1 MSWSTRVDVLEKV
14 ARIAAVFVAGLWV
27 YFNSLRGRT
36 FVPRLQLDLS
46 GNFLQQ
52 GTLRYLLVKMH
63 VKNVGSSI
71 AQIVEDGSCLKVTPL
86 RQDLDSSPEGLSR
99 EEAKILDIL
108 KRYTVIEGVQQ
119 ETSINAIEPGT
130 AINEEKLILLSG
142 EKHEQFELELRV
154 VALRGKLIRRFIP
167 DEWLTNRSW
176 SVVAI
181 PDSEESE
188 GRAKI
193 EQL

>member
-1 MSWSTRVDVLEKV
+1 LH
-14 ARIAAVFVAGLWV
+14 
-27 YFNSLRGRT
+27 
-36 FVPRLQLDLS
+36 Q
-46 GNFLQQ
+46 GN
-52 GTLRYLLVKMH
+52 LRYLKIKMQ

-71 AQIVEDGSCLKVTPL
+71 AQIVEDGTCLKLTPL
-86 RQDLDSSPEGLSR
+86 RQDVDSSPEGLAR
-99 EEAKILDIL
+99 EDATILDVL
-108 KRYTVIEGVQQ
+108 KRYTVIDGVQE

-130 AINEEKLILLSG
+130 AINEEKLILLFG
-142 EKHEQFELELRV
+142 ENYAQFELELRV
-154 VALRGKLIRRFIP
+154 VALRGKLVRRFIP